1 MSNLTDRRV
10 SPRIPCDFSV
20 EYKLRGGQFQKG
32 RTTNIGTRGMLLTME
47 GTAPPVEAELLFR
60 FHLPLTKRPIQ
71 AMGNVRWAGQ
81 GFAGVEFGDLR
92 HQAQDEIWRYYARE
106 SARQRGVRP
115 PELSDVNRD
124 REVPREGVLD
134 AWWRFIRESE

>member
-1 MSNLTDRRV
+1 MSYLLDERRLPRV
-10 SPRIPCDFSV
+10 SCDLSV
-20 EYKLRGGQFQKG
+20 EYQARDARTQRGRITDISTAGA
-32 RTTNIGTRGMLLTME
+32 RITTQGAVPAIGADLL
-47 GTAPPVEAELLFR
+47 LR